1 MADILLLD
9 NIDSFTYNLADQL
22 RSNGHNVVIYRNH
35 IPAQTLIER
44 LATMSNPV
52 LMLSP
57 GPGVPSEAG
66 CMPELLTRLRG
77 KLPIIGICLGHQAIV
92 EAYGGY
98 VGQAGEILHGKAS
111 SIEHDGQAGEILH
124 GKASSIEHD
133 GQAMFAGLTNPL
145 PVARYHSLVGSNI
158 PAGLTINAHFNGMVM
173 AVRHDADRVCG
184 FQFHPESILTTQGA
198 RLLEQ
203 TLAWAQQKLE
213 PANTLQPILEKLY
226 QAQTLSQQESHQL
239 FSAVVRGELKPE
251 QLAAAL
257 VSMKIRGEHPNEI
270 AGAATALLENAAP
283 FPRPDYLF
291 ADIVGT
297 GGDGSNSIN
306 ISTASAFV
314 AAACGLKVA
323 KHGNRSVS
331 SKSGSSD
338 LLAAFGI
345 NLDMNA
351 DKSRQALD
359 ELGVCFLFAPK
370 YHTGFR
376 HAMPVRQQLKTRT
389 LFNVLG
395 PLINP
400 AHPPLAL
407 IGVYSPELVLPIAE
421 TLRVLGYQRAAVVHS
436 GGMDEVSLH
445 APTIVAELHDGEIK
459 SYQLT
464 AEDFGLTPYHQEQLA
479 GGTPEENRD
488 ILTRLLQGKGDA
500 AHEAAVAANVAMLM
514 RLHGHEDLQANAQT
528 VLEVLRSGSA
538 YDRVTALAARG

>member
-1 MADILLLD
+1 MA
-9 NIDSFTYNLADQL
+9 
-22 RSNGHNVVIYRNH
+22 
-35 IPAQTLIER
+35 
-44 LATMSNPV
+44 
-52 LMLSP
+52 
-57 GPGVPSEAG
+57 
-66 CMPELLTRLRG
+66 
-77 KLPIIGICLGHQAIV
+77 
-92 EAYGGY
+92 
-98 VGQAGEILHGKAS
+98 EITWK
-111 SIEHDGQAGEILH
+111 
-124 GKASSIEHD
+124 
-133 GQAMFAGLTNPL
+133 
-145 PVARYHSLVGSNI
+145 
-158 PAGLTINAHFNGMVM
+158 
-173 AVRHDADRVCG
+173 
-184 FQFHPESILTTQGA
+184 SILTKLVGGDHLSAEESEWFVDDLMNGNADPAAVGAVLATQ
-198 RLLEQ
+198 
-203 TLAWAQQKLE
+203 QQLGLTTDE
-213 PANTLQPILEKLY
+213 
-226 QAQTLSQQESHQL
+226 
-239 FSAVVRGELKPE
+239 VRG
-251 QLAAAL
+251 AAKAMVDHAIPL
-257 VSMKIRGEHPNEI
+257 NIDGE
-270 AGAATALLENAAP
+270 TT
-283 FPRPDYLF
+283 
-291 ADIVGT
+291 DIVGT

-359 ELGVCFLFAPK
+359 DLGVCFLFAPK

-488 ILTRLLQGKGDA
+488 ILSRLLQGKGEA

-514 RLHGHEDLQANAQT
+514 RLHGEEDLKANAQT
-528 VLEVLRSGSA
+528 VINVLRSGAA

>member
-1 MADILLLD
+1 MAHGCW
-9 NIDSFTYNLADQL
+9 S
-22 RSNGHNVVIYRNH
+22 RPR
-35 IPAQTLIER
+35 PAL
-44 LATMSNPV
+44 
-52 LMLSP
+52 
-57 GPGVPSEAG
+57 
-66 CMPELLTRLRG
+66 
-77 KLPIIGICLGHQAIV
+77 
-92 EAYGGY
+92 
-98 VGQAGEILHGKAS
+98 
-111 SIEHDGQAGEILH
+111 
-124 GKASSIEHD
+124 
-133 GQAMFAGLTNPL
+133 
-145 PVARYHSLVGSNI
+145 
-158 PAGLTINAHFNGMVM
+158 
-173 AVRHDADRVCG
+173 
-184 FQFHPESILTTQGA
+184 
-198 RLLEQ
+198 
-203 TLAWAQQKLE
+203 QKLE
-213 PANTLQPILEKLY
+213 HTNTLQPILEKLY
-226 QAQTLSQQESHQL
+226 RAETLSQQESHQL
-239 FSAVVRGELKPE
+239 FSAVVRGEVKPE

-257 VSMKIRGEHPNEI
+257 VSMKVRGEQPQEI

-351 DKSRQALD
+351 DKSRAALD

-407 IGVYSPELVLPIAE
+407 IGVYSPELWCCRSPRPCACWVISARRWC
-421 TLRVLGYQRAAVVHS
+421 TAVGWMKFHC
-436 GGMDEVSLH
+436 
-445 APTIVAELHDGEIK
+445 
-459 SYQLT
+459 
-464 AEDFGLTPYHQEQLA
+464 
-479 GGTPEENRD
+479 
-488 ILTRLLQGKGDA
+488 
-500 AHEAAVAANVAMLM
+500 M
-514 RLHGHEDLQANAQT
+514 RLRWWPNCITGKLKAI
-528 VLEVLRSGSA
+528 S
-538 YDRVTALAARG
+538 